1 MLITCSSHLC
11 LQVSATDADSPVN
24 SAVSFSLLDYLGG
37 RFRIDNTTG
46 TVYARG
52 FFDAESGTTEYTL
65 TVVATDSGNTYL
77 LIRSSIHTSSNYVL
91 SHVTIGTRS
100 VIVRKLLHV
109 TVHMLTLLLCG
120 SLTDFC
126 TPTVSLP

>member
-1 MLITCSSHLC
+1 M
-11 LQVSATDADSPVN
+11 SATDADSPLN
-24 SAVSFSLLDYLGG
+24 SAVSFSLLDNLGG

-100 VIVRKLLHV
+100 VIV
-109 TVHMLTLLLCG
+109 
-120 SLTDFC
+120 
-126 TPTVSLP
+126 